1 MTTWSRSPR
10 ESLDCLCYQECN
22 RQGWTVQ
29 PIRSTSTEAKPLK
42 FRGESRSATS
52 SRVSASTSSELGEAV
67 FGSSELSS
75 GLLSDP
81 MLVLGQILHCDSVY
95 ERINGTHNKFKM
107 TLKQF
112 FLSKVVEVATAP
124 LKELLQGKKWV
135 RLMSNLPHSLTIL
148 HLQPNNE
155 GELLFLG

>member
-1 MTTWSRSPR
+1 M
-10 ESLDCLCYQECN
+10 
-22 RQGWTVQ
+22 Q
-29 PIRSTSTEAKPLK
+29 PIRGTLTEAKPVK

-52 SRVSASTSSELGEAV
+52 SRVSTSTSSELGEAIS
-67 FGSSELSS
+67 GSLELSS
-75 GLLSDP
+75 GLLPDP

-95 ERINGTHNKFKM
+95 ERINGTHHKFKM

-135 RLMSNLPHSLTIL
+135 RLMSNLPHSLTVL